1 MLDKLLSSLFSMR
14 WMTVGLIL
22 FLVGIGAATFIESI
36 YGIQSAKI
44 IIYNATWFE
53 ILLVYLSLNLLS
65 NIFKYKMFQREK
77 IAMLLFHLS
86 FIIIIIGAAVTRYIS
101 FEGLMV
107 IKEGTTSDFIY
118 TSEPHI
124 LVHMQDLSTGKT
136 KTEAHKCYL
145 SEITDND
152 FTYSTDFS
160 NKQIGVSYLNFQ
172 SKMIDS
178 LVVRQSFKETT
189 LELITD
195 GMTSNFLSEND
206 FFMIG
211 MVPLSFGPVPKS
223 PGMQVRKKGDS
234 LQIKTSVPLTYLPM
248 ALMKKAR
255 QNGEQVPDSMFTNV
269 PLNEW
274 VEFKTTTL
282 YHCGDQQFVFKRAL
296 NHAKKVLMPSGRK
309 NVGSDYLTV
318 RVSDGKASKV
328 VQLEGGMGAI
338 PTPVR
343 FAMNNVMYQLE
354 YGSIRKPINFQ
365 VLCRDFKL
373 DKYPGSE
380 SPSSFSSELTV
391 IDPKR
396 NVKKDRKVFMN
407 NVMDYNGYRFFQSA
421 YDLDNPATPENEE
434 GTRLSVNHDWW
445 GTNITYLGYLLM
457 SIGMLMSLFA
467 PVGRFRELND
477 RMKKLKTKRASLM
490 GVLLAFMLLTFPHEM
505 NAQGHSHNE
514 NPVANIHRVMS
525 KEHSDKL
532 ASLLVQDYEGR
543 IAPMHTLC
551 DQLLRKIHRSN
562 RYKDLNA
569 VQTIMSIQMY
579 PQYWI
584 NQKIV
589 QVPSNLR
596 KPLKLGEY
604 ASVMDLVDSK
614 TQQFK
619 WLKEYKI
626 AHQRLESQRNEFDK
640 KLIKLNEKFEVIQ
653 GIIMWKYLRVVPKK
667 GDANHTWYIPFEVD
681 TLASLKVL
689 SYIASIDEGAKQ
701 HNFAKAEKILKT
713 IKYHQRH
720 VSKAVVPTERAVKME
735 ISYNKMEIFKHSYQM
750 LLCLGFI
757 LLIVSFIGIFRSA
770 KSSYA
775 KTQKW
780 MNRIILSL
788 LVVVFLYLAAGLGMR
803 WYISG
808 HAPWSN
814 GYEAVVFIAWV
825 TMIAGFSFT
834 RKNIVI
840 LAGTAILA
848 SLMIFVTELSLFD
861 PEITPLVPVLK
872 SYWLKIHVA
881 IITGSYGFLGLAAIL
896 GLLNL
901 ILYTVRN
908 ERNKAMVTININ
920 ELTYVSEMTMT
931 IGLFML
937 TIGTFLGG
945 IWANE
950 SWGRYW
956 GWDPKETWALVSV
969 LVYAVILHLRFIPKL
984 SGKFLFNVMSFWGYS
999 AILFTFFG
1007 VNFMLVGL
1015 HSYANGDGIGKFP
1028 VWLLITILFF
1038 VLFTVIA
1045 GIRNHQLEAK
1055 NKKDLLSE

>member
-1 MLDKLLSSLFSMR
+1 MLDKLLASLFSMR

-44 IIYNATWFE
+44 IIYNALWFE
-53 ILLVYLSLNLLS
+53 LLLVYLSLNLLS
-65 NIFKYKMFQREK
+65 NIFKYKMFRREK
-77 IAMLLFHLS
+77 IATLMFHLS
-86 FIIIIIGAAVTRYIS
+86 FLVIIFGAAITRYVS

-107 IKEGTTSDFIY
+107 IKEGTSSDFIY
-118 TSEPHI
+118 TSDPHL
-124 LVHMQDLSTGKT
+124 LVHMEDLGTGKT

-145 SEITDND
+145 SEVTNND
-152 FTYSTDFS
+152 FTYSTDFQ
-160 NKQIGVSYLNFQ
+160 KKTIDVSYVNFQ

-178 LVVRQSFKETT
+178 LVVRQAFKETS

-195 GMTSNFLSEND
+195 GMKSNFLNEND
-206 FFMIG
+206 FFMVG
-211 MVPLSFGPVPKS
+211 MVPLSFGPEPKS
-223 PGMQVRKKGDS
+223 PGIQVRKKEDS
-234 LQIKTSVPLTYLPM
+234 LQIKTAVPLTYLPM
-248 ALMKKAR
+248 SLMKKAR
-255 QNGEQVPDSMFTNV
+255 QSGEQVPDSMFTNV
-269 PLNEW
+269 PLNTW

-282 YHCGDQQFVFKRAL
+282 YHCGDKQFVFKRAL
-296 NHAKKVLMPSGRK
+296 NHAKKVLMQSGKK

-318 RVSDGKASKV
+318 RVSDGKATKV
-328 VQLEGGMGAI
+328 IRMEGGMGAI

-343 FAMNNVMYQLE
+343 FAMNNIMYQLE
-354 YGSIRKPINFQ
+354 YGSIRKPIAFKVFCN
-365 VLCRDFKL
+365 DFKL

-380 SPSSFSSELTV
+380 SPSSFSSDLTL
-391 IDPKR
+391 IDQKR
-396 NVKKDRKVFMN
+396 NVKMDRKVFMN
-407 NVMDYNGYRFFQSA
+407 HVMDYDGYRFFQSA
-421 YDLDNPATPENEE
+421 YDLDDPTTAENEE

-445 GTNITYLGYLLM
+445 GTNITYIGYLLM

-477 RMKKLKTKRASLM
+477 KMKKLKEKRARLNTLSLFI
-490 GVLLAFMLLTFPHEM
+490 GLLLFQSVSY
-505 NAQGHSHNE
+505 AQDHAHQA
-514 NPVANIHRVMS
+514 NPAAKIFRVIS
-525 KEHSDKL
+525 EEHSEKL

-543 IAPMHTLC
+543 ISPMHTLC
-551 DQLLRKIHRSN
+551 DQLLRKINRSN
-562 RYKDLNA
+562 HYKEYNA
-569 VQTIMSIQMY
+569 VQTIMSVQMY

-596 KPLKLGEY
+596 GPLQLGEY
-604 ASVMDLVDSK
+604 ASVMELIDQK
-614 TQQFK
+614 TQEFK

-653 GIIMWKYLRVVPKK
+653 GVIMWKYLRVVPKK
-667 GDANHTWYIPFEVD
+667 GDANHTWYIPFQVD
-681 TLASLKVL
+681 TAASLQVL
-689 SYIASIDEGAKQ
+689 SYISLLDEGAKK
-701 HNFAKAEKILKT
+701 HNFSKAENVLK
-713 IKYHQRH
+713 KVKAHQRK
-720 VSKAVVPTERAVKME
+720 VSSDVVPTESAVSME
-735 ISYNKMEIFKHSYQM
+735 ISYNKMEVFKHSYQ
-750 LLCLGFI
+750 LFLSLGFL
-757 LLIVSFIGIFRSA
+757 LLIVSFLGIFNSN
-770 KSSYA
+770 KSRFS
-775 KTQKW
+775 KVQKW
-780 MNRIILSL
+780 VNRF
-788 LVVVFLYLAAGLGMR
+788 LVGLMVVTFLYLAAGLGMR
-803 WYISG
+803 WVISG

-908 ERNKAMVTININ
+908 EKNKEIVTININ

-984 SGKFLFNVMSFWGYS
+984 NGKFLFNALSFWGYS

-1015 HSYANGDGIGKFP
+1015 HSYANGDGLGKFP
-1028 VWLLITILFF
+1028 TWLSLTIVFF
-1038 VLFTVIA
+1038 ALFTA
-1045 GIRNHQLEAK
+1045 FASFRNKSIERK
-1055 NKKDLLSE
+1055 SKKDLLSE

>member
-1 MLDKLLSSLFSMR
+1 MMDKLLSSLFSMR
-14 WMTVGLIL
+14 YMTVGLIL
-22 FLVGIGAATFIESI
+22 FLLGIGTATFIESI

-53 ILLVYLSLNLLS
+53 ILLVYLALNLLA
-65 NIFKYKMFQREK
+65 NIFKYQMFKREK
-77 IAMLLFHLS
+77 IAMLMFHLS
-86 FIIIIIGAAVTRYIS
+86 FIIIIIGAGVTRYIS
-101 FEGLMV
+101 FEGQMV
-107 IKEGTTSDFIY
+107 IREGTSSDFIY
-118 TSEPHI
+118 TAEPHL
-124 LVHMQDLSTGKT
+124 LVHMQDLATGKT
-136 KTEAHKCYL
+136 NTEAHKCYL

-152 FTYSTDFS
+152 FSYSTEFMKKPITVDY
-160 NKQIGVSYLNFQ
+160 VNFQ
-172 SKMIDS
+172 SKMVDS
-178 LVVRQSFKETT
+178 LVVRQSFKETS

-195 GMTSNFLSEND
+195 GMTSNYLVEND
-206 FFMIG
+206 FFMVG
-211 MVPLSFGPVPKS
+211 MVPLSFGPAPKS
-223 PGMQVRKKGDS
+223 PGIQVRKMGDS
-234 LQIKTSVPLTYLPM
+234 IQLKTAVPLTYLPM
-248 ALMKKAR
+248 YLMRKAR
-255 QNGEQVPDSMFTNV
+255 QSGSQVPDSLFTSV
-269 PLNEW
+269 PLNTW

-282 YHCGDQQFVFKRAL
+282 YHCGDKQFVFKRAIP
-296 NHAKKVLMPSGRK
+296 HAKKILVPSGKK

-318 RVSDGKASKV
+318 RVSDGKARKEIRI
-328 VQLEGGMGAI
+328 EGGMGAI

-354 YGSIRKPINFQ
+354 YGSIRKPVGFQ
-365 VLCRDFKL
+365 VFCKDFKL

-391 IDPKR
+391 IDQKR
-396 NVKKDRKVFMN
+396 KVKMDRKVFMN
-407 NVMDYNGYRFFQSA
+407 NVMDYDGFRFFQSS
-421 YDLDNPATPENEE
+421 YELDNPSTPENEE
-434 GTRLSVNHDWW
+434 GTKLSVNHDWW

-477 RMKKLKTKRASLM
+477 KMNKLKIKRANLS
-490 GVLLAFMLLTFPHEM
+490 MLLFLLGISASTLT
-505 NAQGHSHNE
+505 AQE
-514 NPVANIHRVMS
+514 NHQHANPAAKIFRVMS
-525 KEHSDKL
+525 EEHSEKL

-543 IAPMHTLC
+543 ISPMHTLC
-551 DQLLRKIHRSN
+551 DQLLRKIHRAN
-562 RYKDLNA
+562 TYKNYNA

-579 PQYWI
+579 PQYWMT
-584 NQKIV
+584 QKIV

-596 KPLKLGEY
+596 EPLKLGEY
-604 ASVMDLVDSK
+604 ASIMELIDPQ

-626 AHQRLESQRNEFDK
+626 AFQRLESQRNEFDK

-653 GIIMWKYLRVVPKK
+653 GVVMWKYLRVVPKK
-667 GDANHTWYIPFEVD
+667 GDANNTWYIPFQVD
-681 TLASLKVL
+681 TTASLEVL
-689 SYIASIDEGAKQ
+689 NYIASLDKCAKK
-701 HNFAKAEKILKT
+701 NKFNEADAALLKIKN
-713 IKYHQRH
+713 HQRK
-720 VSKAVVPTERAVKME
+720 VSSTVVPSESNISME

-750 LLCLGFI
+750 LLSLGFL
-757 LLIVSFIGIFRSA
+757 LLIVSFIGIFQA
-770 KSSYA
+770 KNA
-775 KTQKW
+775 RFAHIQKW
-780 MNRIILSL
+780 MNRIVIGLM
-788 LVVVFLYLAAGLGMR
+788 VVVFLYLAAGLGMR
-803 WYISG
+803 WSISG

-901 ILYTVRN
+901 ILYIVRN
-908 ERNKAMVTININ
+908 EKNKAIVTININ

-984 SGKFLFNVMSFWGYS
+984 NGKFLFNVMSFWGYS

-1028 VWLLITILFF
+1028 SWLSWTILFF
-1038 VLFTVIA
+1038 VLLTTVA
-1045 GIRNHQLEAK
+1045 ALRNKSMERK
-1055 NKKDLLSE
+1055 TKEDLLSE

>member
-1 MLDKLLSSLFSMR
+1 MLDKLLASLFSMR
-14 WMTVGLIL
+14 FMTIGLLL
-22 FLVGIGAATFIESI
+22 FLLGIGTATFIESI

-53 ILLVYLSLNLLS
+53 ILLVYLGLNLIS

-86 FIIIIIGAAVTRYIS
+86 FIVILFGAAITRYIS

-118 TSEPHI
+118 TSEPHL
-124 LVHMQDLSTGKT
+124 LVHMQDLATGKT

-152 FTYSTDFS
+152 FAYNTDFS
-160 NKQIGVSYLNFQ
+160 KKNIAVSFVDFQ
-172 SKMIDS
+172 PKMIDS
-178 LVVRQSFKETT
+178 LVVRQSFKETS

-195 GMTSNFLSEND
+195 GMTSNFLAEND
-206 FFMIG
+206 FFMVG

-223 PGMQVRKKGDS
+223 PGMQVRIKGDS
-234 LQIKTSVPLTYLPM
+234 IQIKTAVPLTFLPM
-248 ALMKKAR
+248 SLMKKAR
-255 QNGEQVPDSMFTNV
+255 QNGEEVPDSMFTTV
-269 PLNEW
+269 PLNQW

-296 NHAKKVLMPSGRK
+296 KHAKKILMPSGKK

-318 RVSDGKASKV
+318 RVSDGKASKII
-328 VQLEGGMGAI
+328 QLEGGMGAI
-338 PTPVR
+338 PTPAR

-354 YGSIRKPINFQ
+354 YGSIRKPIDFQ
-365 VLCRDFKL
+365 VLCKDFKL

-380 SPSSFSSELTV
+380 SPSSFSSDLTI
-391 IDPKR
+391 IDQKR
-396 NVKKDRKVFMN
+396 KVKKDRKVFMN
-407 NVMDYNGYRFFQSA
+407 NVMDYDGYRFFQSS
-421 YDLDNPATPENEE
+421 YELDNPATPENEE
-434 GTRLSVNHDWW
+434 GTKLSVNHDWW

-477 RMKKLKTKRASLM
+477 RMKKLKAKRSSLM
-490 GVLLAFMLLTFPHEM
+490 SLMLALGFISIQATNFAQEHVH
-505 NAQGHSHNE
+505 NA
-514 NPVANIHRVMS
+514 NPVANIYRVMTE
-525 KEHSDKL
+525 EHSEKL

-543 IAPMHTLC
+543 ISPMHTLC

-562 RYKDLNA
+562 RYKNYNA

-596 KPLKLGEY
+596 APLKLGEY
-604 ASVMDLVDSK
+604 ASVMDLVDAK

-667 GDANHTWYIPFEVD
+667 GDANHTWFIPFQVD
-681 TLASLKVL
+681 TAASLQVL
-689 SYIASIDEGAKQ
+689 SYISLIDEGAKK
-701 HNFAKAEKILKT
+701 HNFSKAESVLKKIKW
-713 IKYHQRH
+713 HQRK
-720 VSKAVVPTERAVKME
+720 VSASVVPSEKAVKME

-750 LLCLGFI
+750 LLTLGFL

-770 KSSYA
+770 KSRFVQV
-775 KTQKW
+775 QKW
-780 MNRIILSL
+780 INRVMITLL
-788 LVVVFLYLAAGLGMR
+788 LVVFVYLASGLAMR

-896 GLLNL
+896 GFLNL

-908 ERNKAMVTININ
+908 ERNKVIVTININ

-984 SGKFLFNVMSFWGYS
+984 SGKFVFNVMSFWGYS

-1015 HSYANGDGIGKFP
+1015 HSYANGDGLGKFP
-1028 VWLLITILFF
+1028 AWLTLTILFF

-1045 GIRNHQLEAK
+1045 GIRNYKMEQK

>member
-1 MLDKLLSSLFSMR
+1 MLDKLLASLFSMR
-14 WMTVGLIL
+14 FMTIGLLL
-22 FLVGIGAATFIESI
+22 FLLGIGTATFIESI

-53 ILLVYLSLNLLS
+53 ILLVYLGLNLIS

-86 FIIIIIGAAVTRYIS
+86 FIVILFGAAITRYIS

-118 TSEPHI
+118 TSEPHL
-124 LVHMQDLSTGKT
+124 LVHMQDLATGKT

-152 FTYSTDFS
+152 FAYNTDFS
-160 NKQIGVSYLNFQ
+160 KKNIAVSFVDFQ
-172 SKMIDS
+172 PKMIDS
-178 LVVRQSFKETT
+178 LVVRQSFKETS

-195 GMTSNFLSEND
+195 GMTSNFLAEND
-206 FFMIG
+206 FFMVG

-223 PGMQVRKKGDS
+223 PGMQVRIKGDS
-234 LQIKTSVPLTYLPM
+234 IQIKTAVPLTFLPM

-255 QNGEQVPDSMFTNV
+255 QNGEEVPDSMFTTV
-269 PLNEW
+269 PLNQW

-296 NHAKKVLMPSGRK
+296 KHAKKILMPSGKK

-318 RVSDGKASKV
+318 RVSDGKASKII
-328 VQLEGGMGAI
+328 QLEGGMGTI
-338 PTPVR
+338 PTPAR

-354 YGSIRKPINFQ
+354 YGSIRKPIDFQ
-365 VLCRDFKL
+365 VLCKDFKL

-380 SPSSFSSELTV
+380 SPSSFSSDLTI
-391 IDPKR
+391 IDQKR
-396 NVKKDRKVFMN
+396 KVKKDRKVFMN
-407 NVMDYNGYRFFQSA
+407 NVMDYDGYRFFQSS
-421 YDLDNPATPENEE
+421 YELDNPATPENEE
-434 GTRLSVNHDWW
+434 GTKLSVNHDWW

-477 RMKKLKTKRASLM
+477 RMKKLKAKRSSLM
-490 GVLLAFMLLTFPHEM
+490 SLMLALGFISIQATNFAQEHAH
-505 NAQGHSHNE
+505 NA
-514 NPVANIHRVMS
+514 NPVANIYRVMTE
-525 KEHSDKL
+525 EHSEKL

-543 IAPMHTLC
+543 ISPMHTLC

-562 RYKDLNA
+562 RYKNYNA

-596 KPLKLGEY
+596 APLKLGEY
-604 ASVMDLVDSK
+604 ASVMDLVDAK

-667 GDANHTWYIPFEVD
+667 GDANHTWFIPFQVD
-681 TLASLKVL
+681 TAASLQVL
-689 SYIASIDEGAKQ
+689 SYISLIDEGAKK
-701 HNFAKAEKILKT
+701 HNFSKAESVLKKIKW
-713 IKYHQRH
+713 HQRK
-720 VSKAVVPTERAVKME
+720 VSASVVPSEKAVKME

-750 LLCLGFI
+750 LLTLGFL

-770 KSSYA
+770 KSRFVQV
-775 KTQKW
+775 QKW
-780 MNRIILSL
+780 INRVMITLL
-788 LVVVFLYLAAGLGMR
+788 LVVFVYLASGLAMR

-896 GLLNL
+896 GFLNL

-908 ERNKAMVTININ
+908 ERNKVIVTININ

-984 SGKFLFNVMSFWGYS
+984 SGKFVFNVMSFWGYS

-1015 HSYANGDGIGKFP
+1015 HSYANGDGLGKFP
-1028 VWLLITILFF
+1028 AWLTLTILFF

-1045 GIRNHQLEAK
+1045 GIRNYKMEQK

>member
-1 MLDKLLSSLFSMR
+1 MLDKLLTSLFSMR
-14 WMTVGLIL
+14 WMTLGLIL
-22 FLVGIGAATFIESI
+22 FLVGIGAATFTESI

-65 NIFKYKMFQREK
+65 NIFKHKMFRREK
-77 IAMLLFHLS
+77 IATLLFHLS
-86 FIIIIIGAAVTRYIS
+86 FLVIIFGAAITRYVS

-107 IKEGTTSDFIY
+107 IKEGTSSDFIY
-118 TSEPHI
+118 TSEPHL
-124 LVHMQDLSTGKT
+124 LVHMQDLATGKT

-152 FTYSTDFS
+152 FSYGTDFLT
-160 NKQIGVSYLNFQ
+160 KEIEVDYVKFQ

-178 LVVRQSFKETT
+178 LVVRQSFKETA

-195 GMTSNFLSEND
+195 GMTSNYLVEND
-206 FFMIG
+206 FFMVG
-211 MVPLSFGPVPKS
+211 MVPISFGPEPKS

-248 ALMKKAR
+248 SEMRKAR
-255 QNGEQVPDSMFTNV
+255 QSGANVPDSLFTNI
-269 PLNEW
+269 PLNTW

-282 YHCGDQQFVFKRAL
+282 YHCGDKQFVFKRPL
-296 NHAKKVLMPSGRK
+296 NHAKKVLMPSGKK

-318 RVSDGKASKV
+318 RISDGKAKKV
-328 VQLEGGMGAI
+328 IRLEGGMSAI

-343 FAMNNVMYQLE
+343 FAMNNIMYQLE
-354 YGSIRKPINFQ
+354 YGSIRKPIAFQ
-365 VLCRDFKL
+365 VFCKDFKL

-380 SPSSFSSELTV
+380 SPSSFSSDLTL
-391 IDPKR
+391 IDQKR
-396 NVKKDRKVFMN
+396 NVKMDRKVFMN
-407 NVMDYNGYRFFQSA
+407 NVMDYDGFRFFQSS
-421 YDLDNPATPENEE
+421 YELDNPSTPENEE
-434 GTRLSVNHDWW
+434 GTKLSVNHDWW

-477 RMKKLKTKRASLM
+477 KMKKLKAKRASLLSL
-490 GVLLAFMLLTFPHEM
+490 LLAIGFISFQSALIAQDHTHET
-505 NAQGHSHNE
+505 
-514 NPVANIHRVMS
+514 NPVTKIYRVMS
-525 KEHSDKL
+525 ADHSEKL

-543 IAPMHTLC
+543 ISPMHTLC
-551 DQLLRKIHRSN
+551 DQLLRKIYRSN
-562 RYKDLNA
+562 RYKDYNA

-584 NQKIV
+584 TQKIV

-604 ASVMDLVDSK
+604 ARVMELIDPQ

-619 WLKEYKI
+619 WMKEYKI

-653 GIIMWKYLRVVPKK
+653 GVIMWKYLRVVPKK
-667 GDANHTWYIPFEVD
+667 GDANHTWYIPFQVD
-681 TLASLKVL
+681 TAASLQVL
-689 SYIASIDEGAKQ
+689 SYISLLDEGAKK
-701 HNFAKAEKILKT
+701 HNFSKAENVLK
-713 IKYHQRH
+713 KVKAHQRKI
-720 VSKAVVPTERAVKME
+720 SSDVVPTLSAVKTE
-735 ISYNKMEIFKHSYQM
+735 ISYNKMEVFKHAYQ
-750 LLCLGFI
+750 LLLSLGFL
-757 LLIVSFIGIFRSA
+757 LLIVSFVGIF
-770 KSSYA
+770 KSNKSRFS
-775 KTQKW
+775 KVQKW
-780 MNRIILSL
+780 INRI
-788 LVVVFLYLAAGLGMR
+788 LVGLMIVTFLYLAAGLAMR
-803 WYISG
+803 WVISG

-848 SLMIFVTELSLFD
+848 SVMIFVTELSLFD

-908 ERNKAMVTININ
+908 EKNNVIVTININ

-969 LVYAVILHLRFIPKL
+969 LVYAVILHFRFIPKL
-984 SGKFLFNVMSFWGYS
+984 NGKFLFNALSFWGYS

-1015 HSYANGDGIGKFP
+1015 HSYANGDGLGKFP
-1028 VWLLITILFF
+1028 TWLSLTILFF
-1038 VLFTVIA
+1038 VFFTMFA
-1045 GIRNHQLEAK
+1045 AFRNRAVERKSKQ
-1055 NKKDLLSE
+1055 DLLSK

>member
-1 MLDKLLSSLFSMR
+1 
-14 WMTVGLIL
+14 
-22 FLVGIGAATFIESI
+22 
-36 YGIQSAKI
+36 
-44 IIYNATWFE
+44 
-53 ILLVYLSLNLLS
+53 
-65 NIFKYKMFQREK
+65 
-77 IAMLLFHLS
+77 
-86 FIIIIIGAAVTRYIS
+86 
-101 FEGLMV
+101 
-107 IKEGTTSDFIY
+107 
-118 TSEPHI
+118 
-124 LVHMQDLSTGKT
+124 
-136 KTEAHKCYL
+136 
-145 SEITDND
+145 
-152 FTYSTDFS
+152 
-160 NKQIGVSYLNFQ
+160 
-172 SKMIDS
+172 MIDS
-178 LVVRQSFKETT
+178 LVVRQSFKETS

-195 GMTSNFLSEND
+195 GMTSNFLAEND
-206 FFMIG
+206 FFMVG

-223 PGMQVRKKGDS
+223 PGMQVRIKGDS
-234 LQIKTSVPLTYLPM
+234 IQIKTAVPLSYLPM
-248 ALMKKAR
+248 SLMKKAR
-255 QNGEQVPDSMFTNV
+255 QNGEQVPDSMFTTV
-269 PLNEW
+269 PLNQW

-296 NHAKKVLMPSGRK
+296 KHAKKILMPSGKK

-318 RVSDGKASKV
+318 RVSDGKASKII
-328 VQLEGGMGAI
+328 QLEGGMGAI
-338 PTPVR
+338 PTPAR

-354 YGSIRKPINFQ
+354 YGSIRKPIDFQ
-365 VLCRDFKL
+365 VLCKDFKL

-380 SPSSFSSELTV
+380 SPSSFSSDLT
-391 IDPKR
+391 IMDQKR
-396 NVKKDRKVFMN
+396 KVKKDRKVFMN
-407 NVMDYNGYRFFQSA
+407 NVMDYDGYRFFQSS
-421 YDLDNPATPENEE
+421 YELDNPATPENEE
-434 GTRLSVNHDWW
+434 GTKLSVNHDWW
-445 GTNITYLGYLLM
+445 GTNVTYLGYLLM

-477 RMKKLKTKRASLM
+477 RMKKLKAKRSSLM
-490 GVLLAFMLLTFPHEM
+490 SLMLALGFISIQATNF
-505 NAQGHSHNE
+505 AQEHAHKA
-514 NPVANIHRVMS
+514 NPVANIYRVMS
-525 KEHSDKL
+525 EEHSEKL

-543 IAPMHTLC
+543 ISPMHTLC

-562 RYKDLNA
+562 RYKNYNA

-596 KPLKLGEY
+596 APLKLGEY
-604 ASVMDLVDSK
+604 ASVMELVDAR

-667 GDANHTWYIPFEVD
+667 GDANHTWFIPFQVD
-681 TLASLKVL
+681 TAASLQVL
-689 SYIASIDEGAKQ
+689 SYISLIDEGAKK
-701 HNFAKAEKILKT
+701 HNFTKAESVLKKIKW
-713 IKYHQRH
+713 HQRK
-720 VSKAVVPTERAVKME
+720 VSASVVPSEKAVKME

-750 LLCLGFI
+750 LLTLGFL

-770 KSSYA
+770 KSRFVQV
-775 KTQKW
+775 QKW
-780 MNRIILSL
+780 INRVMITLL
-788 LVVVFLYLAAGLGMR
+788 LVVFVYLASGLAMR

-896 GLLNL
+896 GFLNL

-908 ERNKAMVTININ
+908 ERNKVIVTININ

-984 SGKFLFNVMSFWGYS
+984 SGKFVFNVMSFWGYS

-1015 HSYANGDGIGKFP
+1015 HSYANGDGLGKFP
-1028 VWLLITILFF
+1028 TWLTLTILFF

-1045 GIRNHQLEAK
+1045 GIRNYKMEQK

>member
-1 MLDKLLSSLFSMR
+1 MMDKLLSSLFSMR
-14 WMTVGLIL
+14 YMTVGLIL

-53 ILLVYLSLNLLS
+53 ILLVYLGLNLLA
-65 NIFKYKMFQREK
+65 NIFKYQMFQREK

-86 FIIIIIGAAVTRYIS
+86 FIIILIGAGVTRYIS
-101 FEGLMV
+101 FEGQMV
-107 IKEGTTSDFIY
+107 ITEGTSSDFIY
-118 TSEPHI
+118 TAEPHLLI
-124 LVHMQDLSTGKT
+124 HMQDLATGNV
-136 KTEAHKCYL
+136 KTEAHKCFL

-152 FTYSTDFS
+152 FSYSTDFM
-160 NKQIGVSYLNFQ
+160 KRPIEVSYVNFQ
-172 SKMIDS
+172 SKMVDS
-178 LVVRQSFKETT
+178 LVVRQSFKETS

-195 GMTSNFLSEND
+195 GMTSNYLVEND
-206 FFMIG
+206 FFMVG
-211 MVPLSFGPVPKS
+211 MVPLSFGPAPKT
-223 PGMQVRKKGDS
+223 PGIQVRKVGDS
-234 LQIKTSVPLTYLPM
+234 IQMKSAVPLTYLPM
-248 ALMKKAR
+248 ALMRKAR
-255 QNGEQVPDSMFTNV
+255 QNGEQVPDSMFTTV
-269 PLNEW
+269 PLNQW

-282 YHCGDQQFVFKRAL
+282 YHCGDKQFVFKRAIP
-296 NHAKKVLMPSGRK
+296 HAKKVLVPSGKK

-318 RVSDGKASKV
+318 RVSDGKATKTV
-328 VQLEGGMGAI
+328 RIEGGLGAI

-354 YGSIRKPINFQ
+354 YGSIRKPIGFE
-365 VLCRDFKL
+365 VFCHDFKL
-373 DKYPGSE
+373 ENYPGSE
-380 SPSSFSSELTV
+380 SPSSFSSDLTI
-391 IDPKR
+391 IDK
-396 NVKKDRKVFMN
+396 NVKLDRKVFMN
-407 NVMDYNGYRFFQSA
+407 NVIDYKGFRFFQSA
-421 YDLDNPATPENEE
+421 YELDNPATPQNEE
-434 GTRLSVNHDWW
+434 GTKLSVNHDWW

-467 PVGRFRELND
+467 PIGRFRELND
-477 RMKKLKTKRASLM
+477 KMNKLKVKRANLNIL
-490 GVLLAFMLLTFPHEM
+490 VLLIGMSTSTGFF
-505 NAQGHSHNE
+505 AQHDNHQHA
-514 NPVANIHRVMS
+514 NPAAKIFRVMS
-525 KEHSDKL
+525 EEHSEKL
-532 ASLLVQDYEGR
+532 STMLVQDYEGR
-543 IAPMHTLC
+543 ISPMHTLC
-551 DQLLRKIHRSN
+551 DQLLRKIHRAN
-562 RYKDLNA
+562 TYKNYNA

-584 NQKIV
+584 SQEIV

-596 KPLKLGEY
+596 EPLKLGEY
-604 ASVMDLVDSK
+604 ASVMQLIDPQ

-626 AHQRLESQRNEFDK
+626 AFQRLESQRNEFDK

-653 GIIMWKYLRVVPKK
+653 GVIMWKYLRVVPKI
-667 GDANHTWYIPFEVD
+667 GDAKNTWYIPFQVD
-681 TLASLKVL
+681 TTASLDVL
-689 SYIASIDEGAKQ
+689 NYIATLDKCAKQ
-701 HNFAKAEKILKT
+701 HQFKEADVALMKI
-713 IKYHQRH
+713 IKHQRK
-720 VSKAVVPTERAVKME
+720 VSPSVVPSESNVKME
-735 ISYNKMEIFKHSYQM
+735 ISYNKMEIFKHAYQM
-750 LLCLGFI
+750 LMSLGFL
-757 LLIVSFIGIFRSA
+757 LLILSFIGIFQA
-770 KSSYA
+770 KNA
-775 KTQKW
+775 RFALIQKW
-780 MNRIILSL
+780 LNRIIIGLMA
-788 LVVVFLYLAAGLGMR
+788 VVFVYLAAGLGMR
-803 WYISG
+803 WSISG

-901 ILYTVRN
+901 ILYIVRN
-908 ERNKAMVTININ
+908 EKNKAIVTININ

-984 SGKFLFNVMSFWGYS
+984 NGKFLFNALSFWGYS

-1028 VWLLITILFF
+1028 TWLSLTIVFF
-1038 VLFTVIA
+1038 VLLTSLA
-1045 GIRNHQLEAK
+1045 AWRNKSLERK
-1055 NKKDLLSE
+1055 SKQDLLSE

>member
-1 MLDKLLSSLFSMR
+1 MLDKLLASLFSMR
-14 WMTVGLIL
+14 LMTIGLLL
-22 FLVGIGAATFIESI
+22 FLLGIGTATFIESI

-53 ILLVYLSLNLLS
+53 ILLVYLGLNLIS

-86 FIIIIIGAAVTRYIS
+86 FIVILFGAAITRYIS

-118 TSEPHI
+118 TSEPHL
-124 LVHMQDLSTGKT
+124 LVHMQDLASGKT

-160 NKQIGVSYLNFQ
+160 KKNIVVSFVDFQ
-172 SKMIDS
+172 PKMIDS
-178 LVVRQSFKETT
+178 LVVRQSFKETS

-195 GMTSNFLSEND
+195 GMTSNFLAEND
-206 FFMIG
+206 FFMVG

-223 PGMQVRKKGDS
+223 PGMQVRIKGDS
-234 LQIKTSVPLTYLPM
+234 IQIKTAVPLSYLPM
-248 ALMKKAR
+248 SLMKKAR
-255 QNGEQVPDSMFTNV
+255 QNGEQVPDSMFTTV
-269 PLNEW
+269 PLNQW

-296 NHAKKVLMPSGRK
+296 KHAKKILMPSGKK
-309 NVGSDYLTV
+309 NVGSDYLTL
-318 RVSDGKASKV
+318 RVSDGKASKII
-328 VQLEGGMGAI
+328 QLEGGMGAI
-338 PTPVR
+338 PTPAR

-354 YGSIRKPINFQ
+354 YGSIRKPIDFQ
-365 VLCRDFKL
+365 VLCKDFKL

-380 SPSSFSSELTV
+380 SPSSFSSDLTI
-391 IDPKR
+391 IDQKR
-396 NVKKDRKVFMN
+396 KVKKDRKVFMN
-407 NVMDYNGYRFFQSA
+407 NVMDYDGYRFFQSS
-421 YDLDNPATPENEE
+421 YELDNPATPENEE
-434 GTRLSVNHDWW
+434 GTKLSVNHDWW

-477 RMKKLKTKRASLM
+477 RMKKLKAKRSSLM
-490 GVLLAFMLLTFPHEM
+490 SLMLALGFISIQATNF
-505 NAQGHSHNE
+505 AQEHAHDA
-514 NPVANIHRVMS
+514 NPVANIYRVMTE
-525 KEHSDKL
+525 EHSEKL

-543 IAPMHTLC
+543 ISPMHTLC

-562 RYKDLNA
+562 RYKNYNA

-596 KPLKLGEY
+596 APLKLGEY
-604 ASVMDLVDSK
+604 ASVMELVDAK

-667 GDANHTWYIPFEVD
+667 GDANHTWFIPFQVD
-681 TLASLKVL
+681 TAASLQVL
-689 SYIASIDEGAKQ
+689 SYISLIDEGAKK
-701 HNFAKAEKILKT
+701 HNFSKAESVLKKIKW
-713 IKYHQRH
+713 HQRK
-720 VSKAVVPTERAVKME
+720 VSASVVPSEKAVKME

-750 LLCLGFI
+750 LLTLGFL
-757 LLIVSFIGIFRSA
+757 LLIVSFIGIFGSA
-770 KSSYA
+770 KSRFVQV
-775 KTQKW
+775 QKW
-780 MNRIILSL
+780 INRVIITLL
-788 LVVVFLYLAAGLGMR
+788 LVVFVYLASGLAMR

-896 GLLNL
+896 GFLNL

-908 ERNKAMVTININ
+908 ERNKVIVTININ

-984 SGKFLFNVMSFWGYS
+984 SGKFVFNVMSFWGYS

-1015 HSYANGDGIGKFP
+1015 HSYANGDGLGKFP
-1028 VWLLITILFF
+1028 TWLTLTILFF

-1045 GIRNHQLEAK
+1045 GIRNYKMEQK

>member
-1 MLDKLLSSLFSMR
+1 MR
-14 WMTVGLIL
+14 IMTVGLIL
-22 FLVGIGAATFIESI
+22 FLVGIATATFIESS

-53 ILLVYLSLNLLS
+53 ILLVYLTLNLLS

-101 FEGLMV
+101 FEGQMV
-107 IKEGTTSDFIY
+107 IKEGTSSDFIY
-118 TSEPHI
+118 TSEPHLLI
-124 LVHMQDLSTGKT
+124 HMQDLATGQT

-152 FTYSTDFS
+152 FTYTTDFS
-160 NKQIGVSYLNFQ
+160 KKPISVDYVKFQ

-178 LVVRQSFKETT
+178 LVVRQAFKETT

-195 GMTSNFLSEND
+195 GMTSNYLSEND
-206 FFMIG
+206 FFMVG
-211 MVPLSFGPVPKS
+211 MVPLSFGPSPKS

-234 LQIKTSVPLTYLPM
+234 LQIKTAVPLTYLPM

-255 QNGEQVPDSMFTNV
+255 QNGEQVPDSMFTTV
-269 PLNEW
+269 PLNQW

-296 NHAKKVLMPSGRK
+296 QHAKKVLMPSGKR
-309 NVGSDYLTV
+309 NVGADYLTV

-328 VQLEGGMGAI
+328 VRIEGGMGAI

-343 FAMNNVMYQLE
+343 FAMNNVMYQME
-354 YGSIRKPINFQ
+354 YGSIRKPIEFQ
-365 VLCRDFKL
+365 VFCKDFRL

-380 SPSSFSSELTV
+380 SPSSFESDLTI
-391 IDPKR
+391 IDQK
-396 NVKKDRKVFMN
+396 NKVKMDRKVFMN
-407 NVMDYNGYRFFQSA
+407 NVIDYQGYRFFQSS
-421 YDLDNPATPENEE
+421 YELDNPATPQNEE
-434 GTRLSVNHDWW
+434 GTKLSVNHDWW
-445 GTNITYLGYLLM
+445 GTNITYFGYLLM

-467 PVGRFRELND
+467 PLGRFRELNE
-477 RMKKLKTKRASLM
+477 KLGKLKTKRSNLV
-490 GVLLAFMLLTFPHEM
+490 GLMLLLGLVSYNTPLF
-505 NAQGHSHNE
+505 AQNHVHGE
-514 NPVANIHRVMS
+514 NPAAKIYRVMS
-525 KEHSDKL
+525 AEHSEKL
-532 ASLLVQDYEGR
+532 ASMLVQDYEGR
-543 IAPMHTLC
+543 ISPMHTLC
-551 DQLLRKIHRSN
+551 DQLLRKIYRGN

-604 ASVMDLVDSK
+604 ASVMELINPQ

-619 WLKEYKI
+619 WLDQYKV
-626 AHQRLESQRNEFDK
+626 AHQRLESQRDEFDK

-653 GIIMWKYLRVVPKK
+653 GIVMWKYLRVVPKK
-667 GDANHTWYIPFEVD
+667 GDVNHTWYIPFQVD
-681 TLASLKVL
+681 TTASLQVL
-689 SYIASIDEGAKQ
+689 SYISLLDEGAKKHQ
-701 HNFAKAEKILKT
+701 FGKADAVLKKIKA
-713 IKYHQRH
+713 HQRS
-720 VSKAVVPTERAVKME
+720 VSAAVVPSTSAVDME
-735 ISYNKMEIFKHSYQM
+735 ISYNKMEVFKHSYQM
-750 LLCLGFI
+750 LLSLGFL
-757 LLIVSFIGIFRSA
+757 LLIVSFIGIFKSTSA
-770 KSSYA
+770 RYA
-775 KTQKW
+775 NIQKW
-780 MNRIILSL
+780 VNR
-788 LVVVFLYLAAGLGMR
+788 VVVGMMAVVFVYLAIGLGMR
-803 WYISG
+803 WAISG

-896 GLLNL
+896 GFLNL
-901 ILYTVRN
+901 VLYIVRN
-908 ERNKAMVTININ
+908 DKNKAIVTININ

-984 SGKFLFNVMSFWGYS
+984 SGKFLFNVVSFWGYS
-999 AILFTFFG
+999 SILFTFFG

-1028 VWLLITILFF
+1028 TWLSLTILFF
-1038 VLFTVIA
+1038 VMFTLIA
-1045 GIRNHQLEAK
+1045 YLRNRSIERKSKQ
-1055 NKKDLLSE
+1055 DLLSE

>member
-1 MLDKLLSSLFSMR
+1 MLDKLLASLFSMR
-14 WMTVGLIL
+14 MMTVGLLL

-53 ILLVYLSLNLLS
+53 ILLAYLSLNLVS

-77 IAMLLFHLS
+77 IATLLFHLS
-86 FIIIIIGAAVTRYIS
+86 FLVIIFGAAITRYVS
-101 FEGLMV
+101 FEGQMV
-107 IKEGTTSDFIY
+107 IKEGTSSDFIY
-118 TSEPHI
+118 TAVPHV
-124 LVHMQDLSTGKT
+124 LVHMQDLATGKT
-136 KTEAHKCYL
+136 KTEAHTCYL
-145 SEITDND
+145 SEVTDND
-152 FTYSTDFS
+152 FTYSMEFQKKNID
-160 NKQIGVSYLNFQ
+160 VSYVNFQ

-178 LVVRQSFKETT
+178 LVVRQSFKETS

-195 GMTSNFLSEND
+195 GMKSNFLTEND
-206 FFMIG
+206 FFMVG
-211 MVPLSFGPVPKS
+211 MVPLSFGPQPKS

-234 LQIKTSVPLTYLPM
+234 LQIKTAVPLTYLPM
-248 ALMKKAR
+248 SEMRKAR
-255 QNGEQVPDSMFTNV
+255 QSGANVPDSMFTNV
-269 PLNEW
+269 PLNQW

-282 YHCGDQQFVFKRAL
+282 YHCGDKQFVFKRAL
-296 NHAKKVLMPSGRK
+296 NHAKKVLMPSGKK

-328 VQLEGGMGAI
+328 IQIEGGIGAI

-343 FAMNNVMYQLE
+343 FAMNNIMYQLE
-354 YGSIRKPINFQ
+354 YGSIRKPIDFQ
-365 VLCRDFKL
+365 IFCNDFKL

-380 SPSSFSSELTV
+380 SPSSFSSELTL
-391 IDPKR
+391 IDSKR
-396 NVKKDRKVFMN
+396 KVKMDRKVFMN
-407 NVMDYNGYRFFQSA
+407 NVMDYDGYRFFQSS
-421 YDLDNPATPENEE
+421 YELDNPSTPENEE
-434 GTRLSVNHDWW
+434 GTVLSVNHDWW

-477 RMKKLKTKRASLM
+477 KMKKLKAKRASLNALSLM
-490 GVLLAFMLLTFPHEM
+490 IGLLLFQTVSH
-505 NAQGHSHNE
+505 AQDHAHGA
-514 NPVANIHRVMS
+514 NPAAKIFRVMS
-525 KEHSDKL
+525 EEHSEKL

-543 IAPMHTLC
+543 ISPMHTLC
-551 DQLLRKIHRSN
+551 DQLLRKINRSN
-562 RYKDLNA
+562 HYKEYNA

-596 KPLKLGEY
+596 APLKLGEY
-604 ASVMDLVDSK
+604 ASVMELVDQK
-614 TQQFK
+614 TQEFK

-653 GIIMWKYLRVVPKK
+653 GVIMWKYLRVVPKK
-667 GDANHTWYIPFEVD
+667 GDANHTWYIPFQVD
-681 TLASLKVL
+681 TTASLQVL
-689 SYIASIDEGAKQ
+689 SYISLLDEGAKKN
-701 HNFAKAEKILKT
+701 NFNKAESVLK
-713 IKYHQRH
+713 KVKAHQRK
-720 VSKAVVPTERAVKME
+720 VSSDVVPTESAVSIE
-735 ISYNKMEIFKHSYQM
+735 ISYNKMEIFKHSYQ
-750 LLCLGFI
+750 LLLSLGFL
-757 LLIVSFIGIFRSA
+757 LLIVSFIGIFKSA
-770 KSSYA
+770 TSRFSKV
-775 KTQKW
+775 QKW
-780 MNRIILSL
+780 MNRIIIGFM
-788 LVVVFLYLAAGLGMR
+788 VVTFLYLAAGLGMR
-803 WYISG
+803 WVISG

-908 ERNKAMVTININ
+908 EKNKEIVTININ

-984 SGKFLFNVMSFWGYS
+984 NGKFLFNVMSFWGYS

-1015 HSYANGDGIGKFP
+1015 HSYANGDGLGKFP
-1028 VWLLITILFF
+1028 TWLSLTILFF
-1038 VLFTVIA
+1038 VGFTA
-1045 GIRNHQLEAK
+1045 FASFRNKSLERK
-1055 NKKDLLSE
+1055 SKKDLLSE